1 SLACIIVG
9 MGLLANIDR
18 VAGMQNTMGVLASD
32 IAPLVASLISLMILA
47 GIYTTHIPLLWA
59 VSTRFF
65 PDGTQ
70 KYKVLT
76 IVLALL
82 GTVIGLWLPFDEMV
96 NLVYVL
102 NGYVGAILLAIMI
115 VVTIW
120 RASTKRRNA
129 GSEPAAA
136 PHS

>member
-1 SLACIIVG
+1 

-18 VAGMQNTMGVLASD
+18 VAGMQIPMLVLASD
-32 IAPLVASLISLMILA
+32 IAPIVASLISLMILA
-47 GIYTTHIPLLWA
+47 GIYTTAIPLLWT
-59 VSTRFF
+59 VSSRFF

-120 RASTKRRNA
+120 RASTKRRTA

>member
-1 SLACIIVG
+1 AQ
-9 MGLLANIDR
+9 IDR
-18 VAGMQNTMGVLASD
+18 LSCMQIPMLIFSGD
-32 IAPLVASLISLMILA
+32 IAPIIASLISLMILA
-47 GIYTTHIPLLWA
+47 VIYSTHILLLWS
-59 VSTRFF
+59 VSSRFY
-65 PDGTQ
+65 PDGKQ
-70 KYKVLT
+70 KYMVHT

-120 RASTKRRNA
+120 RASTKRRTA

>member
-1 SLACIIVG
+1 
-9 MGLLANIDR
+9 GLLANIDR
-18 VAGMQNTMGVLASD
+18 VAGMQIPSVVLAND
-32 IAPLVASLISLMILA
+32 IAPVVASLLSLMILA
-47 GIYTTHIPLLWA
+47 AIYPTAIPVLWT
-59 VSTRFF
+59 VSSRFF